1 MKNETYT
8 LEVPVDH
15 PTTAEAVASFVTR
28 VEVCTQLDQHGFTPS
43 TELVESICKS
53 LAGRCS
59 CTVLIRPDDSDS
71 MCVSISAME
80 SAQRAI
86 AQLADAGADAA
97 AFGFLDQHNQ
107 LDHLSNAKLANVC
120 RDHGIEPCL
129 HRAFDFHDRLEDA
142 VEIAADIG
150 IIRVLSAG
158 TSSLDQAISPLDVR
172 TERLK
177 QIVFATGQRFQVIAA
192 GGVRGHNAL
201 QFLACTPHLHASC
214 RTKQKLSPD
223 ELFELLRVFNDR
235 GP

>member
-15 PTTAEAVASFVTR
+15 LTTAEAVGSFVTR
-28 VEVCTQLDQHGFTPS
+28 VEVCTQLNQHGFTPS
-43 TELVESICKS
+43 TELVKSICES

-59 CTVLIRPDDSDS
+59 CTVLIRPDDSDN
-71 MCVSISAME
+71 MRVSISAME

-86 AQLADAGADAA
+86 TQLADAGADAA
-97 AFGFLDQHNQ
+97 AFGFLNQHNQ

-129 HRAFDFHDRLEDA
+129 HRAFDFHHRLEDA